1 MRQVLVEEGLASCGR
16 CQVPSE
22 IVHCLF
28 KAQAPAASRPWL
40 GYLGLI
46 LSDLRLL
53 IRPLC
58 RIAMHRT
65 LSHLLLPNAHRFL
78 APLCL
83 PPNFMRRIFLQQD
96 GAEQPDMC
104 PTCRGLLIMSIHI
117 YNYAKI
123 SEVRSV
129 NPHHPYHSE

>member
-1 MRQVLVEEGLASCGR
+1 MRQVLVEERLASSGR
-16 CQVPSE
+16 CQVPSK

-28 KAQAPAASRPWL
+28 KAQARAPSRPWL

-46 LSDLRLL
+46 LSDLMLL

-58 RIAMHRT
+58 RIAMH
-65 LSHLLLPNAHRFL
+65 LSLNQLLLPNTHRFL

-96 GAEQPDMC
+96 CAEQPDMC
-104 PTCRGLLIMSIHI
+104 PNCQRLLIMSIHI
-117 YNYAKI
+117 YNYAKM
-123 SEVRSV
+123 SEV
-129 NPHHPYHSE
+129 